1 MPKQMD
7 INDSKHYDKMQCF
20 TKAWQHYHQ
29 VRIKRTF
36 WAPGSCGLRVVM
48 SDQGSSRK
56 IPPSLSIS
64 MATLKTE
71 ASDIGFDEDFKH
83 HQTTFF
89 SSIAIHHL
97 AHNFSHDY
105 HDRPLFF
112 KGVPLRD
119 AAWSRSARACH
130 RLSLLWRLVPGPS
143 H

>member
-29 VRIKRTF
+29 VRMKRTF
-36 WAPGSCGLRVVM
+36 WAPGSCGPRVVM

-56 IPPSLSIS
+56 IPPSSSIS

-83 HQTTFF
+83 HQTNC
-89 SSIAIHHL
+89 L
-97 AHNFSHDY
+97 AAQQFIICPIIFLMIITREPY
-105 HDRPLFF
+105 FL

>member
-1 MPKQMD
+1 
-7 INDSKHYDKMQCF
+7 
-20 TKAWQHYHQ
+20 
-29 VRIKRTF
+29 
-36 WAPGSCGLRVVM
+36 M

-56 IPPSLSIS
+56 IPPSSSIS

-112 KGVPLRD
+112 
-119 AAWSRSARACH
+119 
-130 RLSLLWRLVPGPS
+130 
-143 H
+143 